1 MVRGLTELN
10 TGKNFPLPLLR
21 AVLVMLMIELLYSSC
36 PLTGLSPLPK

>member
-21 AVLVMLMIELLYSSC
+21 AVLVMLVIELYSSC